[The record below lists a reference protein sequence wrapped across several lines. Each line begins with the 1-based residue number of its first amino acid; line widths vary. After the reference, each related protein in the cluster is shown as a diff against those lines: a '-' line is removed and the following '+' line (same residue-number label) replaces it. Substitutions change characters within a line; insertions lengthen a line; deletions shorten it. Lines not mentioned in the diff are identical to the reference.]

1 MSGADEIRRRLASSR
16 RRGGAVEG
24 LKGDEPPRDPPSD
37 GGSVEVELARMN
49 GRIDT
54 LHTAIEG
61 SLRTLEAESRGL
73 QGIVDARL
81 QETKAWLDGMPA
93 KAVIAMLT
101 MLLGMVA
108 VILGGIRAMDAL
120 WPPEV
125 RIEAMSDPVPGPVP
139 PTGGAVGRSE
149 LVTEALRTPSKEAAS
164 TERGLERA
172 GQEPPDTL
180 DADDENAD
188 LDRPHQRTP

>member
-1 MSGADEIRRRLASSR
+1 MSSADDIRRRLASSR
-16 RRGGAVEG
+16 RRGGNVQE

-81 QETKAWLDGMPA
+81 QETKAWLDGIPA
-93 KAVIAMLT
+93 KAVVAMLT
-101 MLLGMVA
+101 MLLGMAA

-125 RIEAMSDPVPGPVP
+125 RIETLPDSVPSLGP
-139 PTGGAVGRSE
+139 PTSGAAEGSGLEPEALLTPSNENPLSEQDLE
-149 LVTEALRTPSKEAAS
+149 LVVPE
-164 TERGLERA
+164 
-172 GQEPPDTL
+172 TL
-180 DADDENAD
+180 DTPDAD
-188 LDRPHQRTP
+188 RRYSP